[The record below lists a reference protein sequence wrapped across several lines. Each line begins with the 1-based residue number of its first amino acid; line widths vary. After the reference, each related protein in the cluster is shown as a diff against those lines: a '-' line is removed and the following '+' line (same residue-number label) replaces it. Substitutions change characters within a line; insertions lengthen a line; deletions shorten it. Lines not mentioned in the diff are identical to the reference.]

1 MQNVEL
7 DAEFRSSN
15 GKGIARRLRMAGQI
29 PAVLYSRGKATSLS
43 LNLAHVQKAFHSHAG
58 SHAIFRLKVTGTSDG
73 KGSVMALIRDVQ
85 RDPLTGRIMHLDFFE
100 LSEKDLVRNKVPVEI
115 IGETPAGVKLGGVL
129 EHHVRE
135 ITVECLPA
143 AMPDHLKV
151 DASTLSMNESFHVRD
166 LPAMPGLRVLDNP
179 DTVLVHIL
187 PPRTEAPAETVE
199 STTVEPVKK

>member
-15 GKGIARRLRMAGQI
+15 GKGFARRLRMAGQI
-29 PAVLYSRGKATSLS
+29 PAVLYSRGKATSIS
-43 LNLAHVQKAFHSHAG
+43 LNLALVQKAFHSHAG
-58 SHAIFRLKVTGTSDG
+58 SHAIFRLKVTGSSDG

-115 IGETPAGVKLGGVL
+115 IGDTPIGVKLGGVL

-135 ITVECLPA
+135 VTVECLPA
-143 AMPDHLKV
+143 TMPDHLKA
-151 DASTLSMNESFHVRD
+151 DASNLGMNESFHVKD
-166 LPAMPGLRVLDNP
+166 LPVMPGLRVLDSP
-179 DTVLVHIL
+179 DAVLVHIL
-187 PPRTEAPAETVE
+187 PPRTETPAGPVE
-199 STTVEPVKK
+199 GAAVEPAKK